1 MLRVTGVAAIVLG
14 LLGATAPARGAPPG
28 GVAGSAS
35 DGKLTERFSAGVAW
49 WNAAGHYAVVGFFPS
64 APTAADRA
72 AILKDKS
79 LYPSTKGVAIE
90 FGLKFKE
97 GVSAAPMRS
106 LERYYV
112 FFFKYPANPL
122 PTPMSLNVQHDDWT
136 KGGGIQE
143 LSGELRK
150 GGRLHGKFKYGQV
163 YTASTT
169 GPIAYQWD
177 VECDIPLE

>member
-1 MLRVTGVAAIVLG
+1 MGLAMIVLG
-14 LLGATAPARGAPPG
+14 LLVAIAPAGVASPG

-49 WNAAGHYAVVGFFPS
+49 WNAAGHYAVVGFFPA

-79 LYPSTKGVAIE
+79 LYPSAKGTAIE

-97 GVSAAPMRS
+97 GASAASLRS

-122 PTPMSLNVQHDDWT
+122 PTPMSLNVQHDDWA

-143 LSGELRK
+143 LSGELRQ
-150 GGRLHGKFKYGQV
+150 GSRLHGKFKYGQV
-163 YTASTT
+163 YRDSTA
-169 GPIAYQWD
+169 GPISYQWD
-177 VECDIPLE
+177 LECDIPLE